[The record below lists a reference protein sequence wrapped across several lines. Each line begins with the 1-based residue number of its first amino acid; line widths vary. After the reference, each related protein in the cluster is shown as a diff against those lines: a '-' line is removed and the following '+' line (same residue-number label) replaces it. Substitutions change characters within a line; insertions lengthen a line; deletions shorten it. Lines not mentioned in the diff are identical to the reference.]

1 MNQKEQDPQNR
12 IFLTY
17 LLASEDSEKMKLK
30 EVLITLKAQAI
41 GNWRTHTEN
50 KAYAKIASFRWNNR
64 FIIIKTLP
72 IISLLLSAHQRALSD
87 LLEHLYYS

>member
-17 LLASEDSEKMKLK
+17 LLASEDSERMKLK

-50 KAYAKIASFRWNNR
+50 KAYAKIASFRLNNR
-64 FIIIKTLP
+64 FIMIKNLANH
-72 IISLLLSAHQRALSD
+72 LVLLSAH
-87 LLEHLYYS
+87 